1 MHEGYEFLKAAGVY
15 YLATMDGDQP
25 RVRPFGTID
34 LYEDRLYIQTGKSKD
49 VANQLKQNPKIE
61 ISAMLEGRWIRLEA
75 EAILDDNIEAQIHM
89 LDNYPNLK
97 AMYTPGD
104 GNTAVFY
111 LKNAEAVI
119 CSFTEPP
126 VTIHF
131 GKTV

>member
-1 MHEGYEFLKAAGVY
+1 MHEVYEFLKAAGVY

-104 GNTAVFY
+104 GNTEVYY
-111 LKNAEAVI
+111 LRNASAAI
-119 CSFTEPP
+119 CSFTDEPE
-126 VTIHF
+126 VYQF
-131 GKTV
+131 

>member
-1 MHEGYEFLKAAGVY
+1 MHEVYEFLKAAGVY

-104 GNTAVFY
+104 GNTEVYFLRNVTAS
-111 LKNAEAVI
+111 I
-119 CSFTEPP
+119 CSFTSEPE
-126 VTIHF
+126 VHQF
-131 GKTV
+131 